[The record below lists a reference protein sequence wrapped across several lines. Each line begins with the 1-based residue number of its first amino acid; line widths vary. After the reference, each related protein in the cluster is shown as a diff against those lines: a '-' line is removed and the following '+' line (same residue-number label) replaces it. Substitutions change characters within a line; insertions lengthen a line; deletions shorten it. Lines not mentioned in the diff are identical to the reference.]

1 MTAIR
6 FNRIF
11 SLLLAGMMLSLLLP
25 LSASALSDA
34 PRLTD
39 EADLLTP
46 AEEASLLALL
56 DEQSEIWE
64 FDITVCT
71 VDSLEGK
78 DALTYADDFYDTMG
92 YGYTSDYDGILFLI
106 AMDEREWAFS
116 TCGYG
121 ITVFSDYDLDIMA
134 DRLLPDLS
142 AGNYARAF
150 EIYVSEVTT
159 ILDYAATY
167 GSDFSESGYIAV
179 ETHPYEDY
187 YPDEYYESAPMPLGQ
202 RLLICLALGVGI
214 AFLVLAGMTS
224 QMKTVRSRGTAAEYT
239 RRDSFHLTHSG
250 ELFLYHNVS
259 RIRRQQDSGHS
270 GSSHRGG
277 GSVRVS
283 SAGRSHGGR
292 SGRF

>member
-6 FNRIF
+6 HNRF
-11 SLLLAGMMLSLLLP
+11 LSLLLAGLTLCLLLP
-25 LSASALSDA
+25 LSAAALSDA

-39 EADLLTP
+39 DADLLTP

-92 YGYTSDYDGILFLI
+92 YGYTADSDGILFLI
-106 AMDEREWAFS
+106 AMEEREWAFS

-121 ITVFSDYDLDIMA
+121 ITVFSDYDLDILA

-142 AGNYARAF
+142 GGNYARAF
-150 EIYVSEVTT
+150 EIYVNEVTA

-167 GSDFSESGYIAV
+167 GSDFSESGYIAI

-187 YPDEYYESAPMPLGQ
+187 YPDESYESTPMPLGQ

-224 QMKTVRSRGTAAEYT
+224 QMKTVRSRSAAGEYT
-239 RRDSFHLTHSG
+239 RQDSFHLTHSG
-250 ELFLYHNVS
+250 DLFLYRNVN
-259 RIRRQQDSGHS
+259 RVRRQQDS

-277 GSVRVS
+277 GSSHVS